1 MELEPGQPGL
11 LEAIL
16 DSVADYA
23 VMVLDTDGAI
33 RIWSTGAERLFQYRE
48 DEILRRPADVL
59 YIESDVQQVV
69 PQQERDATLEHGRTF
84 GLRVYRRRDGMTFW
98 AEGTTALM
106 RDGTGEPLG
115 YVKILRDATDRQ
127 RETAQLLQL
136 ARVDPLTGLNNRI
149 ALAERLKEAAE
160 AAMRHDRSLI
170 VQMIDLDHFKPVND
184 RLGHAAG
191 DLLLQQVAQRIVGT
205 VRGTDVVARLGG
217 DEFVVLQPDASDPAI
232 GGRVAEKIVASL
244 AEPFDI
250 EGNAVHVGTSIGI
263 SVCPRDTQ
271 DPEQLLRMADVA
283 LYKVKAEMRGGYHY
297 FARQLDE
304 SAHRRGREQRL
315 LQRALERGH
324 LTVHFQPQVD
334 VFTGAVIG
342 VEALLRCTDTA
353 LAHLSVEQLLTLA
366 VGAGLVREIGARTM
380 RDSFRHARKWRDMR
394 LPPMVMSL
402 NLCAAELRDPLLLSL
417 LENELVRAG
426 LAPGDVEIEITER
439 DVLEEC
445 RGDHSILH
453 ALRALGVSVAIDD
466 FGTGYSALGY
476 LAKLP
481 VDRIKLDRS
490 FVTNVPED
498 SRSCAVVGAIVT
510 LAHTLDLGVVAEGIE
525 STQQARFFASADC
538 EAVQGYLYSRP
549 LPGRDMTRW
558 LQARGRVG
566 VQ

>member
-23 VMVLDTDGAI
+23 VMVLDTDGTV
-33 RIWSTGAERLFQYRE
+33 RIWGAGAERLFQYHE
-48 DEILRRPADVL
+48 DDILGRLSDVL
-59 YIESDVQQVV
+59 FMQSDTQQDV
-69 PQQERDATLEHGRTF
+69 PQQERDASLESSPTF
-84 GLRVYRRRDGMTFW
+84 AMRVYRRQDGATFW
-98 AEGTTALM
+98 ADGTLSLM
-106 RDGTGEPLG
+106 RDGSGGPMG
-115 YVKILRDATDRQ
+115 YVKILHDATERQ
-127 RETAQLLQL
+127 REIAQLTRL

-160 AAMRHDRSLI
+160 AAMRHERSLI
-170 VQMIDLDHFKPVND
+170 VQMIDLDRFKPVND
-184 RLGHAAG
+184 RLGHAVG

-244 AEPFDI
+244 AQPFDI
-250 EGNAVHVGTSIGI
+250 DGNTVHVGSSIGI

-283 LYKVKAEMRGGYHY
+283 LFKVKSEMRGGYHY
-297 FARQLDE
+297 FSRQLDE
-304 SAHRRGREQRL
+304 NAHRRGREQRL
-315 LQRALERGH
+315 LQRAVQRGR
-324 LTVHFQPQVD
+324 LTVHFQPQVN

-342 VEALLRCTDTA
+342 VEALLRCTDA
-353 LAHLSVEQLLTLA
+353 SLAHLSVEEILKLA

-380 RDSFRHARKWRDMR
+380 RASFQQARKWRDMR

-426 LAPGDVEIEITER
+426 LAPADVELEITEH

-490 FVTNVPED
+490 FVTHVPED

-538 EAVQGYLYSRP
+538 EAVQGYLYSPP

-566 VQ
+566 AH